1 MTARARQYPLG
12 DRIRLRELAVDPYP
26 HYRQLQE
33 HEPISWVGDTQQWFV
48 TRRQDVLDVLYDTE
62 TYSVASS
69 QSLLRDTLGEMMLSL
84 DGAEHRR
91 QRAPFAEAYQPRRL
105 RRLHTEDIHAL
116 VDSLVEPLAARRTGE
131 LMSEFCDPLAI
142 VSVTQVLGLPLSDL
156 EQILAWYDDIA
167 PALAN
172 FKRDAAIRARGK
184 AAVAAFGAEIRTHLR
199 RLAAEPDD
207 SALSAIAHHP
217 QHHLEEDAIVANTIL
232 TIFGGR
238 ETTAAMLGNT
248 IWALLQ
254 HPEQLA
260 ALRADAA
267 LLPNALEESL
277 RWDAPVQT
285 ATRHVTRPTTLLGVD
300 LEPGEVVQCILAA
313 ANRDPE
319 HFAEPERFDIQRPRA
334 ADHLSFAIGPHYC
347 LGAPLAR
354 MEGQIGLAALFEALP
369 NLRLRDDAGSA
380 EAAEAAEL
388 ARPYGHEFRGP
399 RALHGCW
406 GPAD

>member
-1 MTARARQYPLG
+1 MNPRARSYPLG
-12 DRIRLRELAVDPYP
+12 DRIRLNQLAEDPYS

-33 HEPISWVGDTQQWFV
+33 HEPVSWVGDTQQWFV
-48 TRRQDVLDVLYDTE
+48 TRRADVLEVLYDTE
-62 TYSVASS
+62 TYTVASP
-69 QSLLRDTLGEMMLSL
+69 QSLLSDTLGEMMLSL

-105 RRLHTEDIHAL
+105 RRLYTESLTEL
-116 VDSLVEPLAARRTGE
+116 VHSLIEPLAARGEGE

-142 VSVTQVLGLPLSDL
+142 ISVTRVLGLPLSDL
-156 EQILAWYDDIA
+156 DQILVWYDDIA
-167 PALAN
+167 AALAN
-172 FKRDAAIRARGK
+172 FKRDETVRSRGH
-184 AAVAAFGAEIRTHLR
+184 AAVRAFGAEIHAHLR
-199 RLAAEPDD
+199 RLASEPDE
-207 SALSAIAHHP
+207 SALCTIAHHP
-217 QHHLEEDAIVANTIL
+217 LHRLEEEAIVANTIL

-254 HPEQLA
+254 HPESLGE
-260 ALRADAA
+260 LRADAS
-267 LLPNALEESL
+267 LWPSALEESL

-285 ATRHVTRPTTLLGVD
+285 ATRHVTRPTTLQGVA
-300 LEPGEVVQCILAA
+300 LERGEVVQCILAA

-319 HFAEPERFDIQRPRA
+319 HFTEAEHFDIQRANA

-354 MEGQIGLAALFEALP
+354 LEGQLGLAALFEALP
-369 NLRLRDDAGSA
+369 NLRLRGDAGSA
-380 EAAEAAEL
+380 EADEATAL

-399 RALHGCW
+399 RALHCRW
-406 GPAD
+406 GPAR

>member
-1 MTARARQYPLG
+1 MSPRARQYPLG
-12 DRIRLRELAVDPYP
+12 DRIRLSELAEDPYP

-62 TYSVASS
+62 TYTVASP

-105 RRLHTEDIHAL
+105 RRLHTEDLHGL
-116 VDSLVEPLAARRTGE
+116 VDSLVAPLAARGQGE

-142 VSVTQVLGLPLSDL
+142 ISVTQVLGLPLADL

-172 FKRDAAIRARGK
+172 FKRDAAIRARGQ
-184 AAVAAFGAEIRTHLR
+184 AAVAAFGAEIRAHLR
-199 RLAAEPDD
+199 RLAAAPDD

-217 QHHLEEDAIVANTIL
+217 RHHLEEDAIVANTIL

-248 IWALLQ
+248 IGALLQ

-313 ANRDPE
+313 ANRDPA
-319 HFAEPERFDIQRPRA
+319 HFPEPERFDIRRPRA

-354 MEGQIGLAALFEALP
+354 LEGQIGLQALFAALP
-369 NLRLRDDAGSA
+369 DLRLRDDA
-380 EAAEAAEL
+380 EAAGL

>member
-1 MTARARQYPLG
+1 MTPRARQYPLG
-12 DRIRLRELAVDPYP
+12 DRIRLSELAADPYP
-26 HYRQLQE
+26 HYLQLQE

-48 TRRQDVLDVLYDTE
+48 TRRRDVLDVLYDTE
-62 TYSVASS
+62 TYTVAAP

-105 RRLHTEDIHAL
+105 RRLHTADIHEL
-116 VDSLVEPLAARRTGE
+116 VASLVAPLAGRGHGE
-131 LMSEFCDPLAI
+131 LMSEFCDLLAI
-142 VSVTQVLGLPLSDL
+142 ISVTQVLGLPLSEL

-172 FKRDAAIRARGK
+172 FKRDGAIRARGQ
-184 AAVAAFGAEIRTHLR
+184 AAVAAFGAEIRAHLR
-199 RLAAEPDD
+199 RLTEEPDD

-217 QHHLEEDAIVANTIL
+217 RHHLEEDAIVANTIL

-285 ATRHVTRPTTLLGVD
+285 ATRHVTRTTTLRGVE
-300 LEPGEVVQCILAA
+300 LSPGEVVQCILSA

-319 HFAEPERFDIQRPRA
+319 HFAEPECFDIRRPRA

-354 MEGQIGLAALFEALP
+354 MEGQIGLKALFGALP
-369 NLRLRDDAGSA
+369 NLRLRGDG
-380 EAAEAAEL
+380 EAAAL

-399 RALHGCW
+399 RALHACW
-406 GPAD
+406 GPGG